1 MRMRFLGKSLGL
13 SVALLLSTSLV
24 SATPPAIVAACQAC
38 HDVDGSGVGKA
49 FVPII
54 AGTPAVHIEEAL
66 YAYKDGARQC
76 TVEPAMCNT
85 AALLS
90 DDDVAALA
98 KYYGNLPRYSHAT
111 TFNESLAAKGKAVH
125 ERLCARCHVPPDDP
139 DVADML
145 GYPLHGQRADYLQ
158 YALEAY
164 LSGTRENLLP
174 EMEEKISQLE
184 DGDVDALVH
193 YYISY

>member
-1 MRMRFLGKSLGL
+1 MHMNNVRKPL
-13 SVALLLSTSLV
+13 ALLLLLLPV
-24 SATPPAIVAACQAC
+24 AAAAAPPAIVAACRAC
-38 HDVDGSGVGKA
+38 HDIDGSGVGKD

-54 AGTPAVHIEEAL
+54 AGTPPAHIEEAL

-76 TVEPAMCNT
+76 TVEPVMCNT
-85 AALLS
+85 ADLLS
-90 DDDVAALA
+90 DDDVAKLA
-98 KYYGNLPRYSHAT
+98 QYYGNLPRYSHAT
-111 TFNESLAAKGKAVH
+111 TFNENLAARGKDVH

-164 LSGTRENLLP
+164 LNGTRENLLSD
-174 EMEEKISQLE
+174 MEEKINQLE

-193 YYISY
+193 YYVSY